1 MGLTELAQYGL
12 AGIAIANI
20 IALIVI
26 VKWITD
32 KHAEEKAE
40 LIKIIGNHIDHST
53 EADKNLTVVI
63 RELVTWLKTNNNKR

>member
-12 AGIAIANI
+12 AGIAVGNI

-40 LIKIIGNHIDHST
+40 LTRIIGNHVQHST
-53 EADKNLTVVI
+53 EAEKGLTVVI
-63 RELVTWLKTNNNKR
+63 RELITWLKTSNRK

>member
-12 AGIAIANI
+12 AGIAVGNI

-32 KHAEEKAE
+32 KYAEEKAE
-40 LIKIIGNHIDHST
+40 LTRIIGNHVQHST
-53 EADKNLTVVI
+53 EAEKGLTVVI
-63 RELVTWLKTNNNKR
+63 RELITWLKTNNRRK

>member
-12 AGIAIANI
+12 AGIAVGNI

-40 LIKIIGNHIDHST
+40 LTRIIGNHVQHST
-53 EADKNLTVVI
+53 EAEKGLTVVI
-63 RELVTWLKTNNNKR
+63 RELITWLKTNNRRK